1 MRLKSQYIISIAIFG
16 ILLTIISASVIFT
29 NQQVAQINNKEQMAG
44 NIQTGASNLAYI
56 SNDYFL
62 YQQSAQLSQWQNQ
75 FSSLLYDLSKLI
87 PNGPE
92 QQSQINNVK
101 TDLQNLGSVFNSSVS
116 FIEGTPRNESLR
128 VLPAFQTDWDRLA
141 LQNQALTFDASVL
154 SKSFGDQA
162 NQLKQTNNILILS
175 LIGTFGAYFVAV
187 YFLVYGRTL
196 KSIAK
201 LQDGT
206 KIIGSGNLD
215 HFLISKSNDE
225 IGELSRAFNQM
236 TINLKSVTASKTDL
250 EEEIAERKK
259 AEEELVTTK
268 DRLAEELAGSLRLQ
282 KLGMIFVSE
291 ANLQAL
297 LDEIV
302 FAAIEI
308 MHADMGNMQQITK
321 DGELRIVAQSGFK
334 QSFLDFFNCV
344 SDDSHAACAAA
355 MASKKRVIVK
365 DVTQSSIF
373 LNTPAL
379 NVLLEAGVRAV
390 VSTPFFTRSG
400 EFLGIIS
407 THFRSA
413 REPDEFDL
421 RLLDLLVRQAAD
433 LVERTQTEQK
443 LEDYAKNLEKL
454 VEERTKQLKDSERL
468 AAIGATAGMVGH
480 DIRNPLQAITGD
492 VYLLKSELSSM
503 PDSEDKESVKESLDG
518 IEKNIDYI
526 NKIVADL
533 QDFARPLK
541 PNVEETDLKLIID
554 QLLAKN
560 SLPENVKVSVKV
572 ETGKFVADTTYLNR
586 ILYNLVNN
594 AVQAMPKGGQLTIHA
609 YKDKDDINIA
619 VKDTGV
625 GIPNN
630 VKNKLFTPMFTTK
643 SKGQGFGLAVI
654 KRMTEALDGTVTFE
668 SQEGKGTTFI
678 VHLPPKK

>member
-215 HFLISKSNDE
+215 YSVASKSNDE
-225 IGELSRAFNQM
+225 VGELSRAFNQM